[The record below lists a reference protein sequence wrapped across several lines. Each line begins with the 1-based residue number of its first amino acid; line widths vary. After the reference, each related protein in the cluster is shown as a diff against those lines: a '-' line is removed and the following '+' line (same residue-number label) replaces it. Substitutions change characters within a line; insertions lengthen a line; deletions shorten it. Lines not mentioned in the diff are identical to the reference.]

1 MAYSEVSTISISASS
16 YFFPFVR
23 CSTFIQ
29 FYVIFVTTNI
39 LFTHIL
45 NASLC
50 SSQLHIQ
57 IQCSKYGYIWM
68 LFDLISIFIALS
80 LDIFVSTI
88 LNCLQNFPY
97 EMFSQKRSFV
107 VEFQEIDELRCKLYH
122 TFFLQF
128 EWQPSKCCPYAFF
141 HCIEFTLWLFWL
153 CSTRIYIPFC
163 WITWNISTRWF
174 VFRKIELKCSK
185 WWKYKLICPRILPSL
200 AISMRFNALTT
211 QKSHEHDNTL
221 L

>member
-16 YFFPFVR
+16 HFFPSVR
-23 CSTFIQ
+23 CSNSIQ

-107 VEFQEIDELRCKLYH
+107 VEFQKIDELRCKLYH

-128 EWQPSKCCPYAFF
+128 EWQPSKSCPYAFL

-163 WITWNISTRWF
+163 CNNFRWNWKFRTISD
-174 VFRKIELKCSK
+174 E
-185 WWKYKLICPRILPSL
+185 
-200 AISMRFNALTT
+200 
-211 QKSHEHDNTL
+211 SHGTYQLGDSCFERLN
-221 L
+221 